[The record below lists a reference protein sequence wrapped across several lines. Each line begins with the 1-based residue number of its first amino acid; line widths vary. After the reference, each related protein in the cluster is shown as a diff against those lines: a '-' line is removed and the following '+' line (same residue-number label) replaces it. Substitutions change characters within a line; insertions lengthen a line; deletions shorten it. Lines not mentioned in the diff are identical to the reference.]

1 MRKVFFLAAIMIIL
15 FSCNNRETMVDKSE
29 LLGDDYRLFQNTPA
43 WELAKAIEDEN
54 EDKINELINKD
65 RKLLDY
71 QEPIFGSTLLMLTIK
86 NQQYKSF
93 EVLLKNKAS
102 TKIHDTYEGSS
113 ALIEACSSK
122 HYDVKFAKLLL
133 EYGANVNDV
142 QVDID
147 NEGKTRTPL
156 MLASKTGNLNLV
168 ELLVKKGADLNYK
181 NKHNQSA
188 FSESIMTSR
197 YNVAY
202 YLLVNG
208 IDYKTPIFFR
218 EEQGKE
224 MFLVDILREE
234 FLDLDTKEYEYKMK
248 IVDFI
253 KSKGIDYRA
262 TPIPEYIKKKAQ
274 ENYPN
279 SWQEYLEKY

>member
-1 MRKVFFLAAIMIIL
+1 MRKVIFLAIMIIL

-43 WELAKAIEDEN
+43 WELAKAVEDEN

-71 QEPIFGSTLLMLTIK
+71 QEPIFGSTLLMVTIK
-86 NQQYKSF
+86 NQQYKPF

-102 TKIHDTYEGSS
+102 KKIHDTYEGSS
-113 ALIEACSSK
+113 VLIEACSSK
-122 HYDVKFAKLLL
+122 YYDVKFAKLLL

-142 QVDID
+142 QIDVD

-156 MLASKTGNLNLV
+156 MLASKTGKTDLV
-168 ELLVKKGADLNYK
+168 ELLVKKGADLNYQ
-181 NKHNQSA
+181 NKSKQSA
-188 FSESIMTSR
+188 LSESIMANEYEIVFLLLKNGADYSLPID
-197 YNVAY
+197 YNKEQNTTY
-202 YLLVNG
+202 YLVDELRFRL
-208 IDYKTPIFFR
+208 IDF
-218 EEQGKE
+218 
-224 MFLVDILREE
+224 
-234 FLDLDTKEYEYKMK
+234 DTEEYEYKMK
-248 IVDFI
+248 IVDFL

-279 SWQEYLEKY
+279 NWQEYLDKY